1 MWSELFLLN
10 KDALLHEMDAF
21 QKEFSAFRALLEAE
35 DSEGMKEK
43 MRQSTAKRMKFDK
56 PKGTPVS

>member
-1 MWSELFLLN
+1 
-10 KDALLHEMDAF
+10 MDAF